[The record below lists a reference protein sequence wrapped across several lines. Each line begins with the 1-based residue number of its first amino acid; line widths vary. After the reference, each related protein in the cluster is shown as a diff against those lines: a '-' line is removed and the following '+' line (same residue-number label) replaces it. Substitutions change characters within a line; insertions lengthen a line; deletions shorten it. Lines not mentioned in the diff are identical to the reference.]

1 MLKKPGWIFM
11 IQMHA
16 ATCGVDDL
24 LLTVNKDYEREKN
37 LQDCEKVGEDV
48 HLLFVNGKGGDEIG
62 MLLFKWNTLH

>member
-1 MLKKPGWIFM
+1 M

-16 ATCGVDDL
+16 VKCGVDDL
-24 LLTVNKDYEREKN
+24 LLMSKKDYGREKS

-62 MLLFKWNTLH
+62 MLLFV

>member
-1 MLKKPGWIFM
+1 M

-24 LLTVNKDYEREKN
+24 LLMSKKDYEREKN

-62 MLLFKWNTLH
+62 MLLFV